1 MSWSVYLP
9 YVLVM
14 AGVTYLIRMLPL
26 TAFRKQIKI
35 RFVRSFLAYVPYA
48 VLTAMTLPDVLY
60 STGYA
65 SGGDAQPLYA
75 ALCGLAV
82 AIVMAL
88 RGRSLLTVAIG
99 ACAAVAAAQGVFL
112 LF

>member
-1 MSWSVYLP
+1 MSWSVFLP

-26 TAFRKQIKI
+26 TVFRKEIKS

-48 VLTAMTLPDVLY
+48 VLTAMTIPGVLY
-60 STGYA
+60 STGYV
-65 SGGDAQPLYA
+65 SGGSTQPLWCA
-75 ALCGLAV
+75 VGGLAV
-82 AIVMAL
+82 ACVLAW
-88 RGRSLLTVAIG
+88 RKCSLLTVAVA
-99 ACAAVAAAQGVFL
+99 ACVGVAAVQGVFL